1 MSAQSIPSERA
12 SRESFLGWQCRARRS
27 AMRQAG
33 GRPNGAVVPR
43 LRFAGEDDTGQ
54 PVVTV
59 LCRRPERSVTPEL
72 RHMAKR
78 TQDPAE
84 RREHA
89 VRFFAAGFFS
99 SWRDF
104 SDTLTASFGPGS
116 PTALRIAE
124 AGECRLEFDAFA
136 HRFGLECRAGRL
148 GREHPFWAATWWHN
162 QLFNPALHPQAEII
176 GFEPD
181 WRRSQSAAP
190 AA

>member
-1 MSAQSIPSERA
+1 MSGAANLSGRGR
-12 SRESFLGWQCRARRS
+12 REAFLGWQCRARQN

-33 GRPNGAVVPR
+33 GRPNGAAVPA
-43 LRFAGEDDTGQ
+43 LTFAGEEHAGQ

-59 LCRRPERSVTPEL
+59 LCRRPNRSVTPEL

-78 TQDPAE
+78 SQDPAE
-84 RREHA
+84 RREQA
-89 VRFFAAGFFS
+89 VRFFAAGYFS

-116 PTALRIAE
+116 PTARRIAE
-124 AGECRLEFDAFA
+124 TGACRLEFDAFA
-136 HRFGLECRAGRL
+136 HRFELQCRAGRL
-148 GREHPFWAATWWHN
+148 GREHPLWAATWWHN
-162 QLFNPALHPQAEII
+162 HLFNPGLHPDAEII

-181 WRRSQSAAP
+181 WQRSDDAAP